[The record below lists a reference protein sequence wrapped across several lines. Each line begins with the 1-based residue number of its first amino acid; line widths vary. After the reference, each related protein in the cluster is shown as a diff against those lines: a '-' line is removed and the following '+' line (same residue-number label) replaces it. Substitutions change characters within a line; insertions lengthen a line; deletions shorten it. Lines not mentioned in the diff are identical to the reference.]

1 MRKTAVGP
9 AWMVAVVFI
18 CILSSC
24 LKKITTDFSNRPVIK
39 TGNFKELLTIDAR
52 GGKILSIPKFDLN
65 KSGASIFMHDLSLQY
80 EKVDS
85 THGCYRLKITNN
97 DNPISLSDSST
108 GFLPNRRYVL
118 SILLNTNFI
127 RVQPGKEYS
136 SEINA
141 GLYTE
146 NHQDKIQRES
156 AESDDAFH
164 WRKIAYSSGY
174 MNGLPDNTNG
184 WVRWEW
190 EFTTADRAGQ
200 GQFWLRA
207 FALKEYDVRIA
218 DVKFIELPALPIIPF
233 KKGTGVTFRGSPGKM
248 QMMVNKTENQ
258 NNLLKISTNAVA
270 YTIDIKN
277 NTISG
282 TQLLEKQRLVCV
294 WKSSVP
300 LENLKVLKQDS
311 TVCVLANDYLTM
323 GLQCDGMLMI
333 APQQKMSLMAE
344 NKIGG
349 KWNRFISGQLIS
361 LDDFG
366 GYTVNPTI
374 PLGCGKLPDAEVL
387 TPGLDFIGRINDVN
401 FVSSS
406 APGWQVKWNLVPG
419 ERIALSVFPP
429 RPFDWEKSF
438 HSQIALVY
446 PSFKTEK
453 YAQDFKGN
461 VDIGLLWNFNIR
473 GWGMSFGRECI
484 PVNENEV
491 KNHIAALKSAGI
503 QPINYMSAY
512 FYYSRDAEEYVNEV
526 KRWKNKY
533 GIEGVYSDGMP
544 TPEWIVGYEEI
555 RMLRELFPDGPV
567 VIHSTGQAY
576 GGGAPLHLPDIFMPF
591 IDCYATATVKSEWV
605 LAEKDGRDWQYPR
618 YISTQYRKS
627 NTIGIT
633 KGDRWMGV
641 SAAEQDLIT
650 LVYNGRTWN
659 TNDNTSSNFKEY
671 SENYIPKMKQLEKL
685 WKEKGN
691 EPDFYEK
698 YYLSRAEELT
708 GFKRGN

>member
-1 MRKTAVGP
+1 MSKTTLATTGI
-9 AWMVAVVFI
+9 AVVVI
-18 CILSSC
+18 TYLALSGTQ
-24 LKKITTDFSNRPVIK
+24 KTTVDFSNRPVIK
-39 TGNFKELLTIDAR
+39 SGSFNELLTIDAR
-52 GGKILSIPKFDLN
+52 GGKIIAVPKFDLG
-65 KSGASIFMHDLSLQY
+65 KPGASIFMHDLSLQY

-85 THGCYRLKITNN
+85 TYGCYRLTITNN

-108 GFLPNRRYVL
+108 TFLPNRRYVL
-118 SILLNTNFI
+118 SILLNTNFT
-127 RVQPGKEYS
+127 RVQAGKEYA

-146 NHQDKIQRES
+146 NHQDKIQRDTLES
-156 AESDDAFH
+156 EDAFH

-174 MNGLPDNTNG
+174 MNGLPENTHG
-184 WVRWEW
+184 WARWEW

-207 FALKEYDVRIA
+207 FALKDYDIRIA
-218 DVKFIELPALPIIPF
+218 DVKFIELPALPVIPF
-233 KKGTGVTFRGSPGKM
+233 KKGEGVTFRGGPGKL
-248 QMMVNKTENQ
+248 QMVVNKTETQ
-258 NNLLKISTNAVA
+258 KGLLKISTNAVA
-270 YTIDIKN
+270 YTIDTKN
-277 NTISG
+277 NIISG
-282 TQLLEKQRLVCV
+282 TQLLEKQRQVCV
-294 WKSSVP
+294 WKFSVP
-300 LENLKVLKQDS
+300 LERLEVLKQDS

-333 APQQKMSLMAE
+333 APQQKMSLIAE

-349 KWNRFISGQLIS
+349 KWNRLISGQLIS
-361 LDDFG
+361 LDDWG

-374 PLGCGKLPDAEVL
+374 PLGCGKLPETEVL
-387 TPGLDFIGRINDVN
+387 TPGLDFIGRINDVHFISN
-401 FVSSS
+401 T
-406 APGWQVKWNLVPG
+406 PQGWQVKWNLIPG

-429 RPFDWEKSF
+429 RPYDWEESF

-453 YAQDFKGN
+453 YDQEFKGN
-461 VDIGLLWNFNIR
+461 IDIGLLWNFNIR
-473 GWGMSFGRECI
+473 GWGMSFGKEYI
-484 PVNENEV
+484 PINENDV
-491 KNHIAALKSAGI
+491 KTHITALKAAGI
-503 QPINYMSAY
+503 KPINYMSAH

-526 KRWKNKY
+526 KRWKEKY

-544 TPEWIVGYEEI
+544 TPEWIVSYEEI

-605 LAEKDGRDWQYPR
+605 LAEKEGKDWQYPR
-618 YISTQYRKS
+618 YITTQYRKS

-641 SAAEQDLIT
+641 SPAEQDLIT

-671 SENYIPKMKQLEKL
+671 SKNYIPLMKILEKL

-698 YYLSRAEELT
+698 YYLPKAEELT
-708 GFKRGN
+708 GFKRKN